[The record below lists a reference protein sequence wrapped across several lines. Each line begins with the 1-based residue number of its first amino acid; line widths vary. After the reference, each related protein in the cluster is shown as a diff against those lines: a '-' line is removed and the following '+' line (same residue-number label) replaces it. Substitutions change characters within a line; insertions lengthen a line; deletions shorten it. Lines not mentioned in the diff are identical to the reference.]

1 MNNILFLISVYEQLF
16 LDYIDLNRDVL
27 GDCFGIAYGK
37 NEKTS
42 SVNYKK
48 VLFYSD
54 HLSQIPQITKSE
66 ISALQKI
73 EATCGISLADCIH
86 SDRHLMK
93 IKPDDRRNIAYRMLL
108 DSINLIN
115 KYDINYIFAEGAD
128 DFISF
133 ALSKYFDQS
142 ARVKFLYAIPS
153 RLGSKFHFSDN
164 INNAPIGYLR
174 RFSENLESKKFAS
187 VDTFINDYIEQKS
200 QPFYIKSNLV
210 YKTYTLE
217 QFLSF
222 CGYIFRFFT
231 EKNTLHIQE
240 NPFYLLKIKAMKIIR
255 KTLYSKIPKLD
266 NSQLPQNFLIFPL
279 QFSPEASTLIQG
291 SKFNDMYQVI
301 ELISKSLPVNLTLLV
316 KEHKLCVGR
325 REYKFFKKILNLHNV
340 RLIRDDVDTY
350 ELIKH
355 SKGVITVSS
364 SMALEALMLKKPA
377 GIIGRIYFDNLSNVF
392 NLHNFYSLDH
402 NIKEMLLSNHNSDEL
417 KALIQ
422 TIVECGFEVDMHPET
437 YSGIENLPNI
447 AQYIS
452 KYS

>member
-16 LDYIDLNRDVL
+16 LDYIDLNKDVL

-37 NEKTS
+37 NKKTS
-42 SVNYKK
+42 SANYKK

-54 HLSQIPQITKSE
+54 HLSHTPRITE
-66 ISALQKI
+66 IEILSLQEI
-73 EATCGISLADCIH
+73 EAICGVSLADCIH

-93 IKPDDRRNIAYRMLL
+93 IKPEDRKNIAYRMLL
-108 DSINLIN
+108 DSINLISN
-115 KYDINYIFAEGAD
+115 YNISYIFAEGAD

-142 ARVKFLYAIPS
+142 RKVKFVYAIPS

-174 RFSENLESKKFAS
+174 RFSENLRSKKFAS
-187 VDTFINDYIEQKS
+187 TDTFINDYIEKKS
-200 QPFYIKSNLV
+200 QPFYVKSNLI
-210 YKTYTLE
+210 YKTYNLG

-222 CGYIFRFFT
+222 CRYIFRFFT
-231 EKNTLHIQE
+231 EKNTMHIQE
-240 NPFYLLKIKAMKIIR
+240 SPIYLLKVKAMKILR
-255 KTLYSKIPKLD
+255 KTLYERIPKLD
-266 NSQLPQNFLIFPL
+266 NSQLPSNFVIFPL

-301 ELISKSLPVNLTLLV
+301 ELISKSLPVNFTLVV

-325 REYKFFKKILNLHNV
+325 REYKFFKKIFNLHNV
-340 RLIRDDVDTY
+340 RLIKEDVDTY
-350 ELIKH
+350 QLIKH
-355 SKGVITVSS
+355 SKGVITISS

-392 NLHNFYSLDH
+392 NFHNMYSLDH
-402 NIKEMLLSNHNSDEL
+402 DIKKMLASIHNSDEI

-422 TIVECGFEVDMHPET
+422 TIIECGFEVDMHPET